1 MAHPPALEAHAAHPA
16 HIDTSTGL
24 DSRKM
29 AFWVFIGSE
38 CLLFGALIASY
49 LAYKGKSLTGP
60 YPHEGGWV
68 NAKTG
73 EVMQSGIL
81 DIPLTSA
88 STFVLLMSS
97 VFMVIALHHVQHG
110 NRAQGRNWLL
120 AVAAGGA
127 GFLSFQVYEFIHF
140 WQMGLTLSS
149 NLFGSTFYLLTGF
162 HGAHV
167 FVGIIYMLTL
177 ATMVHRGM
185 IPPAKSIT
193 VENGGLYWHFVD
205 VIWLVIFPLVYLI
218 R

>member
-1 MAHPPALEAHAAHPA
+1 MAQSHALDAHAAHPA

-29 AFWVFIGSE
+29 AFWIFIGSE
-38 CLLFGALIASY
+38 CLLFGSLIATY

-60 YPHEGGWV
+60 FPHTGGWV
-68 NAKTG
+68 NAHTG

-97 VFMVIALHHVQHG
+97 VFMVIALNRVVMG
-110 NRAQGRNWLL
+110 NRAGARNWLL
-120 AVAAGGA
+120 MVALGGSIFL
-127 GFLSFQVYEFIHF
+127 GFQIYEFIHF
-140 WQMGLTLSS
+140 WNAGLTLSS

-167 FVGIIYMLTL
+167 LVGVIYMTTL
-177 ATMVHRGM
+177 ATMAHKGM
-185 IPPAKSIT
+185 LPPSKAIT
-193 VENGGLYWHFVD
+193 VEIGGLYWHFVD

>member
-1 MAHPPALEAHAAHPA
+1 MAQSSALEAHAAHPA

-81 DIPLTSA
+81 DIPLTSL

-97 VFMVIALHHVQHG
+97 VFMVFALNYVQRG
-110 NRAQGRNWLL
+110 VRNKATLWLAMV
-120 AVAAGGA
+120 AVGGA
-127 GFLSFQVYEFIHF
+127 IFLGFQIYEFTHF
-140 WQMGLTLSS
+140 WQLGLTLSS

-167 FVGIIYMLTL
+167 LVGIIYMTTL
-177 ATMVHRGM
+177 SIMSHRGM
-185 IPPAKSIT
+185 LPPAKTLT
-193 VENGGLYWHFVD
+193 VETAGLYWHFVD

>member
-120 AVAAGGA
+120 AVAGGGA

-177 ATMVHRGM
+177 ATMVHRGA